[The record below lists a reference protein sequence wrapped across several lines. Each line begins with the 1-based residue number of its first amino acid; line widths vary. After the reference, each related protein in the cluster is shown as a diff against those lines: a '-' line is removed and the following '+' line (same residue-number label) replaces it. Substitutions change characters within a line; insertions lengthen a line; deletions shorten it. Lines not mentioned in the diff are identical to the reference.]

1 VGSSA
6 PDDRRGREADG
17 AGPGNAADG
26 LVIEAA
32 AELYGADPQDFT
44 ERRKALAAAAK
55 TAGDAAAAKRIGAL
69 RKPTRAAWVVN
80 RLARDDPDAPTRL
93 ASLGAALRAAEQ
105 AKDGPRLRELS
116 AARGTLIDTLTSQA
130 LAAAGVA
137 DPPAG
142 LREDV
147 TATLTAALADPE
159 VAAEFAAGTLTRAAE
174 WAGFG
179 LALSAPDADPADAAD
194 AAAAELWTRA
204 APAVQ
209 APARTASL
217 EEGRRRRE
225 AERRRKEGLAE
236 EGSPPREAERSR
248 KQGLAEEGRPPREAE
263 RRRKQGLAE
272 EGLLPREEG
281 LEASAAEGRL
291 RRERLAEER
300 AALLAAQAAE
310 EAAQAAARRQKIFT
324 DTERAVAT
332 AAAATVDAVAAEDR
346 LEEEVHR
353 LEDRLTQARAEL
365 ADARRRARR
374 TEIAERKARQ
384 ALDRL
389 PRPDEPE

>member
-17 AGPGNAADG
+17 AGPADAAGG
-26 LVIEAA
+26 LLAEAV

-44 ERRKALAAAAK
+44 ERRKELAAAAK

-80 RLARDDPDAPTRL
+80 RLARDDPDAPARL

-105 AKDGPRLRELS
+105 ARDGPRLRELS

-130 LAAAGVA
+130 LAGAGVP

-179 LALSAPDADPADAAD
+179 LALSAPDPAGFGAALSPPDPAGFGAALSPPDPAGFGVALSGPDTGTAD
-194 AAAAELWTRA
+194 AEGAAPWAQAAPVAAE
-204 APAVQ
+204 
-209 APARTASL
+209 PARPTSL
-217 EEGRRRRE
+217 EDGRRRRE
-225 AERRRKEGLAE
+225 AQRRRRQEQE
-236 EGSPPREAERSR
+236 EQQAP
-248 KQGLAEEGRPPREAE
+248 
-263 RRRKQGLAE
+263 
-272 EGLLPREEG
+272 
-281 LEASAAEGRL
+281 AAEGRL

-300 AALLAAQAAE
+300 AAVLAAQAAE
-310 EAAQAAARRQKIFT
+310 EAAQAAARRREIFA

-332 AAAATVDAVAAEDR
+332 AAAATADAVAAEDR
-346 LEEEVHR
+346 LEDEVHR

-374 TEIAERKARQ
+374 AEIAERKARQ

-389 PRPDEPE
+389 PRPEDGQ

>member
-248 KQGLAEEGRPPREAE
+248 KQGLAEEG
-263 RRRKQGLAE
+263 
-272 EGLLPREEG
+272 LLPREEG
-281 LEASAAEGRL
+281 PEASAAEGRL

-332 AAAATVDAVAAEDR
+332 AAAATADAVAAEDR

-374 TEIAERKARQ
+374 AEIAERKARQ

>member
-17 AGPGNAADG
+17 AGPAKAADG
-26 LVIEAA
+26 VVTEAA

-80 RLARDDPDAPTRL
+80 RLARDDPDAPARL

-130 LAAAGVA
+130 LAAAGLA

-179 LALSAPDADPADAAD
+179 LALSAPDAGMADAAG
-194 AAAAELWTRA
+194 AELWTRA
-204 APAVQ
+204 APAAE
-209 APARTASL
+209 APARPTSL
-217 EEGRRRRE
+217 DEGRRRRE
-225 AERRRKEGLAE
+225 AERKR
-236 EGSPPREAERSR
+236 
-248 KQGLAEEGRPPREAE
+248 
-263 RRRKQGLAE
+263 
-272 EGLLPREEG
+272 REEG
-281 LEASAAEGRL
+281 QEASAAEGRL
-291 RRERLAEER
+291 RRERLTEER

-332 AAAATVDAVAAEDR
+332 AAAATADAVAAEDR

-374 TEIAERKARQ
+374 AEIAERKARQ

-389 PRPDEPE
+389 PRPEDGQ